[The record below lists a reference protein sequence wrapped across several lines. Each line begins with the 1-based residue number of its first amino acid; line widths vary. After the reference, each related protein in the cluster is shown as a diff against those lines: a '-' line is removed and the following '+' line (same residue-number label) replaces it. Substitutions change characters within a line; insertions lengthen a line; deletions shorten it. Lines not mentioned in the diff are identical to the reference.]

1 MLNANKVSLMKEL
14 ILKIKDADKAYF
26 VDDNP
31 IMTDKEYDELVE
43 KLKSLETETVI
54 VFSGSQSKKFSGDVK
69 KELQ

>member
-1 MLNANKVSLMKEL
+1 MLSANKVSQMKEL

-43 KLKSLETETVI
+43 KLKSLESETGI
-54 VFSGSQSKKFSGDVK
+54 VFSGSPSKRVSGEVK